1 MNTLLPSSKNITRKL
16 VGKGGTEID
25 NLKIQHADEIAT
37 LTKDHETKMKEL
49 QEELDILRESVDEH
63 TDTLMPL
70 PSPTKTL
77 KFNRED
83 APPLTSGKRVRKIE
97 ERRDVMKMINT
108 MKTKHN
114 EDLTKAAEI
123 YAKRLTALKREV
135 EKYKTQAET
144 LKMSAIQR
152 DLWSEESCT
161 TDDSGIDKQSGIA
174 KGDKENV
181 VSRKSKLSIAVTPT
195 MDTTN
200 RRLFQQQ
207 TAVTATADVDLQE
220 EYDRLFEEDYQFQI
234 DPECEKALAKETSR
248 TKQTED
254 IDELCKELMT
264 FMEDV
269 RTKSL
274 RSQITKE

>member
-37 LTKDHETKMKEL
+37 LQKDHETRIQEL

-97 ERRDVMKMINT
+97 ERRDVMKMVSNL
-108 MKTKHN
+108 KQKHN

-152 DLWSEESCT
+152 DLWSEESCA
-161 TDDSGIDKQSGIA
+161 DDSGIDKQTGVA

-181 VSRKSKLSIAVTPT
+181 VSRKSKLSISS
-195 MDTTN
+195 TTTDITK
-200 RRLFQQQ
+200 RRLFQQ
-207 TAVTATADVDLQE
+207 TTVTATADVDLQE
-220 EYDRLFEEDYQFQI
+220 EYDRLFEEEYQFVI

-254 IDELCKELMT
+254 IDELCKELVT

>member
-1 MNTLLPSSKNITRKL
+1 MNTLLPSSKNISRKL

-37 LTKDHETKMKEL
+37 LTKDHETRMREL
-49 QEELDILRESVDEH
+49 QDELEILRESVDEH

-97 ERRDVMKMINT
+97 ERRDVMKMISNL
-108 MKTKHN
+108 KQKHN

-152 DLWSEESCT
+152 DLWSEESCI

-174 KGDKENV
+174 KHEKENV
-181 VSRKSKLSIAVTPT
+181 VSRKSKLSIATPT
-195 MDTTN
+195 IDTTN

-207 TAVTATADVDLQE
+207 TALTATADVDLQE
-220 EYDRLFEEDYQFQI
+220 EYDRLFEDDYQFQI
-234 DPECEKALAKETSR
+234 DPECEKALAKETNC

-254 IDELCKELMT
+254 IDKLCKELMT

-269 RTKSL
+269 RSKSL

>member
-1 MNTLLPSSKNITRKL
+1 MKMVS
-16 VGKGGTEID
+16 
-25 NLKIQHADEIAT
+25 NLKQ
-37 LTKDHETKMKEL
+37 
-49 QEELDILRESVDEH
+49 
-63 TDTLMPL
+63 
-70 PSPTKTL
+70 
-77 KFNRED
+77 
-83 APPLTSGKRVRKIE
+83 
-97 ERRDVMKMINT
+97 
-108 MKTKHN
+108 KHN

-123 YAKRLTALKREV
+123 YAKRSTALKREV

-152 DLWSEESCT
+152 DLWSEESCR
-161 TDDSGIDKQSGIA
+161 TDDSGIDKKSGVA

-181 VSRKSKLSIAVTPT
+181 VSRKSKLSISSTT
-195 MDTTN
+195 TDTTK

-207 TAVTATADVDLQE
+207 TAITATADVDLQE
-220 EYDRLFEEDYQFQI
+220 EYDRLFEEEYQFVI

-254 IDELCKELMT
+254 IDELCKELVT

>member
-37 LTKDHETKMKEL
+37 LTKDHEAKMKEL

-83 APPLTSGKRVRKIE
+83 APPLTSNKRVRKIE
-97 ERRDVMKMINT
+97 ERRDVMKMISNL
-108 MKTKHN
+108 KQKHN

-144 LKMSAIQR
+144 LKVSAIQR
-152 DLWSEESCT
+152 DLWSEESCA
-161 TDDSGIDKQSGIA
+161 DDSGIDKQTGVA

-181 VSRKSKLSIAVTPT
+181 VSRKSKLSISSTT
-195 MDTTN
+195 TDTTK

-220 EYDRLFEEDYQFQI
+220 EYDRLFEEEYQFVI
-234 DPECEKALAKETSR
+234 DPECEKALASTVKSNTQ
-248 TKQTED
+248 KTEE
-254 IDELCKELMT
+254 IDELCKELMI

>member
-37 LTKDHETKMKEL
+37 LTKDHETKMREL
-49 QEELDILRESVDEH
+49 KDELDILRESVDEH

-83 APPLTSGKRVRKIE
+83 APPLTSNKRVRKIE

-161 TDDSGIDKQSGIA
+161 TDDNGIDNRTGVA

-181 VSRKSKLSIAVTPT
+181 VSRKSKLSISSTT
-195 MDTTN
+195 TDTTK
-200 RRLFQQQ
+200 RRLFQQ
-207 TAVTATADVDLQE
+207 TTVTATADVDLQE
-220 EYDRLFEEDYQFQI
+220 EYDKLFEDNYQFVI
-234 DPECEKALAKETSR
+234 DPECEKALAKETNR
-248 TKQTED
+248 TRQTED
-254 IDELCKELMT
+254 IDELCRELVT

-274 RSQITKE
+274 RSQLTKE

>member
-37 LTKDHETKMKEL
+37 LQKDHETRMQELQKEL
-49 QEELDILRESVDEH
+49 EILRESVDEH
-63 TDTLMPL
+63 TDSLMPL

-77 KFNRED
+77 KFNRDD

-97 ERRDVMKMINT
+97 ERRDVMKMISNL
-108 MKTKHN
+108 KQKHN

-152 DLWSEESCT
+152 DLWSEESCR
-161 TDDSGIDKQSGIA
+161 TDDSGIDKKSGVA

-181 VSRKSKLSIAVTPT
+181 VSRKSKVSIATT
-195 MDTTN
+195 TDTTN

-207 TAVTATADVDLQE
+207 TVTATADVDLQE

-234 DPECEKALAKETSR
+234 DPECEKALASSVNKS
-248 TKQTED
+248 KAQQTQD
-254 IDELCKELMT
+254 IDELCKELLT

>member
-37 LTKDHETKMKEL
+37 LTKDHETRMREL
-49 QEELDILRESVDEH
+49 QDELDILRESVDEH

-83 APPLTSGKRVRKIE
+83 APPLTSNKRVRKIE

-152 DLWSEESCT
+152 DLWSEDSC
-161 TDDSGIDKQSGIA
+161 TDDSGIDKQTGVA
-174 KGDKENV
+174 RGDKENV
-181 VSRKSKLSIAVTPT
+181 VSRKSKSSIATPT
-195 MDTTN
+195 TDTTK
-200 RRLFQQQ
+200 RRLFQQ
-207 TAVTATADVDLQE
+207 TTVTATADVDLQE
-220 EYDRLFEEDYQFQI
+220 EYDRLFEENYQFQI
-234 DPECEKALAKETSR
+234 DPECEKTLASTVKSNTQE
-248 TKQTED
+248 TED
-254 IDELCKELMT
+254 IDELCKELLT